1 MASIAPLLSIA
12 STIVLVGGVYAV
24 RGRRSHMGR
33 LALARPES
41 EKGEGLHFDRMPLA
55 APPPGFQLLE

>member
-41 EKGEGLHFDRMPLA
+41 EKEDA
-55 APPPGFQLLE
+55 LLIARVQT